1 MEVGYG
7 GANRKVKAAWISD
20 FQIELDRLSWRQFWP
35 GGMVLGEPWDGG
47 YYGGDISLD
56 QTGVATHHLIVAPRS
71 RVAVLPWKTNDNN
84 DPGLGYSRID
94 GPGICAAVGSSS
106 TYPAM
111 AYCNDLSVNGF
122 SDWYLPAQAELEVV
136 SRNLSP
142 FTSTTNNGNIPAEV
156 QTFGWNPWGVTGK
169 TGPYADPHP
178 RCENARWWGKQ
189 GPQYLLNN
197 YWSSTQ
203 CGGPAWPNYGEFLSY
218 PEPGMAW
225 SKRIQLNA
233 EFPYLSDEYEY
244 KSNENHVWPIRRIPV
259 GTGSGGPLAV
269 P

>member
-1 MEVGYG
+1 
-7 GANRKVKAAWISD
+7 
-20 FQIELDRLSWRQFWP
+20 
-35 GGMVLGEPWDGG
+35 MVLGEPWDGG

-156 QTFGWNPWGVTGK
+156 QTFGWYPWGVTGK
-169 TGPYADPHP
+169 RDPTLTRIRDVKMPGGGESKALSICSTTTGPRHNVGDPP
-178 RCENARWWGKQ
+178 GQTTASFC
-189 GPQYLLNN
+189 PIL
-197 YWSSTQ
+197 S
-203 CGGPAWPNYGEFLSY
+203 PAWLGV
-218 PEPGMAW
+218 
-225 SKRIQLNA
+225 R
-233 EFPYLSDEYEY
+233 
-244 KSNENHVWPIRRIPV
+244 
-259 GTGSGGPLAV
+259 GSS
-269 P
+269 